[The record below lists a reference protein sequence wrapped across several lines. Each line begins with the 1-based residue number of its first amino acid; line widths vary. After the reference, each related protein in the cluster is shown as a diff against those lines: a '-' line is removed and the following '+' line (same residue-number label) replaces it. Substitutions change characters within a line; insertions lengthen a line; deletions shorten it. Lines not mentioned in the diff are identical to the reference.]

1 MDASLKDI
9 DWQALEDG
17 TLSIDAQ
24 LLQAMHSTWPWFV
37 WPDLTMLEQGVADAA
52 DAQRLRA
59 RIALATGDTEA
70 LSRVLDPDSDFS
82 DFYPDMQPVRLS
94 TNATIDAFLNRFG
107 TEQTERETDM
117 LTRLIF
123 DPGKAEAL
131 TDESQTDEQLAP
143 AAVKEEEQ
151 KDATASR
158 IDAYLAVSRQ
168 KPRTPEALLHLEEE
182 KRGEREEREE
192 RGESDESEDKRRE
205 ADIEARREVDIEA
218 REKSAFEEEK
228 VDNEAEKKAKDSPTS
243 QPPTGSS
250 LSLSLARMMIRN
262 RNYAKALEILNELNL
277 ANNEKSII
285 FADQIRFLRKLIII
299 EEHQNR

>member
-168 KPRTPEALLHLEEE
+168 KPRTPEALLHLEDE
-182 KRGEREEREE
+182 KRGERRESD
-192 RGESDESEDKRRE
+192 ESDESEDK
-205 ADIEARREVDIEA
+205 RREVDIEA
-218 REKSAFEEEK
+218 REKSAFEGEN

-243 QPPTGSS
+243 PPPAGSS

>member
-117 LTRLIF
+117 LSRLIF

-168 KPRTPEALLHLEEE
+168 KPRTPEALLHLEDE
-182 KRGEREEREE
+182 KRGERR
-192 RGESDESEDKRRE
+192 ESDESEDT
-205 ADIEARREVDIEA
+205 RREVDIEA
-218 REKSAFEEEK
+218 REKSAFEGEN

-243 QPPTGSS
+243 PPQAGSS

>member
-168 KPRTPEALLHLEEE
+168 KPRTPEALLHLEDE
-182 KRGEREEREE
+182 KRGERR
-192 RGESDESEDKRRE
+192 ESDESEDK
-205 ADIEARREVDIEA
+205 RREVDIEA
-218 REKSAFEEEK
+218 REKSAFEGEN

-243 QPPTGSS
+243 PPQAGSS

>member
-168 KPRTPEALLHLEEE
+168 KPRTPEALLHLEDE
-182 KRGEREEREE
+182 KRGERRESD
-192 RGESDESEDKRRE
+192 ESDESEDK
-205 ADIEARREVDIEA
+205 RREVDIEA
-218 REKSAFEEEK
+218 REKSAFEGEN

-243 QPPTGSS
+243 PPQAGSS

>member
-131 TDESQTDEQLAP
+131 TDESHTDEQLAP

-168 KPRTPEALLHLEEE
+168 KPRTPEALLHLEDE
-182 KRGEREEREE
+182 KRGERE
-192 RGESDESEDKRRE
+192 ESDESEDKRRE
-205 ADIEARREVDIEA
+205 VDIEA
-218 REKSAFEEEK
+218 IEKRAFEGEN

-243 QPPTGSS
+243 PPQAGSS

>member
-192 RGESDESEDKRRE
+192 RGERGERRE

-218 REKSAFEEEK
+218 IEKSAFEEEK

>member
-168 KPRTPEALLHLEEE
+168 KPRTPEALLHLEDE
-182 KRGEREEREE
+182 KRGEREERDESD
-192 RGESDESEDKRRE
+192 ESDESEDK
-205 ADIEARREVDIEA
+205 RREVDIEA
-218 REKSAFEEEK
+218 REKSAFEGEN

-243 QPPTGSS
+243 PPPAGSS

>member
-168 KPRTPEALLHLEEE
+168 KPRTPEALLHLEDE
-182 KRGEREEREE
+182 KRGERE
-192 RGESDESEDKRRE
+192 ESDESEDKRRE
-205 ADIEARREVDIEA
+205 VDIEA
-218 REKSAFEEEK
+218 IEKRAFEGEN

-243 QPPTGSS
+243 PPQAGSS

>member
-1 MDASLKDI
+1 MDSSLKDI

-168 KPRTPEALLHLEEE
+168 KPRTPEALLHLEDE
-182 KRGEREEREE
+182 KRGEREERD
-192 RGESDESEDKRRE
+192 ESDESEDK
-205 ADIEARREVDIEA
+205 RREVDIEA
-218 REKSAFEEEK
+218 REKSAFEGEN

-243 QPPTGSS
+243 PPPAGSS